1 MTDDYDLDWLAQHR
15 PHPDPPSAAATSH
28 ARSTLIAHGVRRRRP
43 RRRRRAVG
51 IAAAGVLAAAA
62 VAVVVTSGSA
72 GPPSARSHVTIA
84 VAPPATPHRTTPGGA
99 VAAAA
104 GTPLVRLAA
113 DVHRLSSAPQ
123 PGDATLVVRDTFLNG
138 QHVIDGAVYGG
149 YDLYTDSGQYYYAP
163 DSLTQ
168 LQQTYD
174 THQVVIDGGNE
185 AKALDVL
192 AAAADGTPARARAAV
207 LSTEPNDGRGP
218 TPAQERA
225 FLRQLPP
232 RVRHRFEAAARHP
245 DLRLTEDSEVWDDA
259 TEALA
264 VGAGRSDVRAT
275 AIKALSTL
283 AGVTQTPTRVNGIS
297 ALEVTFPDGHNY
309 LERIWLDAA
318 TGVPIQEKDGNN
330 SATAYTVERVTAA
343 HLPAGISPTA
353 RLR

>member
-1 MTDDYDLDWLAQHR
+1 
-15 PHPDPPSAAATSH
+15 
-28 ARSTLIAHGVRRRRP
+28 
-43 RRRRRAVG
+43 
-51 IAAAGVLAAAA
+51 VLAAAA

-72 GPPSARSHVTIA
+72 GPPASAGPHVTIA
-84 VAPPATPHRTTPGGA
+84 VAPPATSHRTTPGGA
-99 VAAAA
+99 VAVAA
-104 GTPLVRLAA
+104 TPLVRLAA
-113 DVHRLSSAPQ
+113 DVYRMSSPPQ

-138 QHVIDGAVYGG
+138 EHVIDGAVYGG

-168 LQQTYD
+168 LQQTVD
-174 THQVVIDGGNE
+174 THQVVIDSGNE

-192 AAAADGTPARARAAV
+192 AAAADGTPAEARAAV
-207 LSTEPNDGRGP
+207 LSTEPDDGRGLN
-218 TPAQERA
+218 PAQERA

-232 RVRHRFEAAARHP
+232 RVRLRFEAAARHP

-283 AGVTQTPTRVNGIS
+283 AGVTQTTARVDGIS
-297 ALEVTFPDGHNY
+297 ALEVTFPDGHDY

-318 TGVPIQEKDGNN
+318 TGVPIQEKDGDN

-343 HLPAGISPTA
+343 HLPAAISPTS